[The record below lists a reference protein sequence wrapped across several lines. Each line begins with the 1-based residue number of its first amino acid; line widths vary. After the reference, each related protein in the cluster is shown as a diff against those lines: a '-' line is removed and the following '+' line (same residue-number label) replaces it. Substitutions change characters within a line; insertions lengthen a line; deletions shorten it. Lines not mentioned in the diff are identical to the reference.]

1 MVPRTLLSSL
11 LAALAVVAL
20 VAGPASAHGKHG
32 WHHGKHQSGK
42 YGATTLKLD
51 PAAVEA
57 LTGLGVTPAPL
68 SPAKA
73 LAADELAFPI
83 TNRFKSALRTGVIR
97 HSGGIS
103 LTAGSTTVELRDFY
117 IDVAGRV
124 LTAQVGDARVP
135 ILDLDFSEARITFR
149 RGALTV
155 GPVGGSLTEVA
166 AGALDGA
173 FGLPAGTVPPGLKL
187 GDATVRYKRVW

>member
-11 LAALAVVAL
+11 VAAVAAVAL
-20 VAGPASAHGKHG
+20 VAGPASAHGSRD
-32 WHHGKHQSGK
+32 WHHGKHHSGR

-57 LTGLGVTPAPL
+57 LAGLGVTPAPL
-68 SPAKA
+68 DPAEA

-83 TNRFKSALRTGVIR
+83 TNGFKSALRTGVIR
-97 HSGGIS
+97 HRGGIS
-103 LTAGSTTVELRDFY
+103 LTAGSTTVELRDFH
-117 IDVAGRV
+117 IDVAGQV
-124 LTAQVGDARVP
+124 LTAEVGGARVP
-135 ILDLDFSEARITFR
+135 ILDLDFSDARLSSR

-173 FGLPAGTVPPGLKL
+173 FGLPAGIVPPGLQL